1 MTDVDPK
8 LLKIIALAKH
18 GIGGERD
25 AALKIVKRIC
35 AEQNMEFDDVMNAT
49 DYREY
54 VLEINFRNKFE
65 EIIVGQTIM
74 RFALTEHHTGVQIN
88 RKYKAFIYTTTP
100 SKHIETANAAAVY
113 LRAFRKERD
122 KFMDE
127 FAESFVHKHKLYSAV
142 KDDGRKSQ
150 STPSIEKQ
158 MRMMM
163 IGNQMDDVQI
173 HKSIGSGNA
182 GN

>member
-8 LLKIIALAKH
+8 LLKIIALARD

-25 AALKIVKRIC
+25 TALRIVKRIC
-35 AEQNMEFDDVMNAT
+35 AEQNMDFDDVMSAT

-54 VLEINFRNKFE
+54 VLEVGFRNKFE
-65 EIIVGQTIM
+65 ELIVGQTVM
-74 RFALTEHHTGVQIN
+74 RYALTPDHTGVQIN

-100 SKHIETANAAAVY
+100 SKHIETANAVAVY
-113 LRAFRKERD
+113 LRAFRKERE

-127 FAESFVHKHKLYSAV
+127 LAESFVHKHKLYSAV
-142 KDDGRKSQ
+142 KNDDPDHKPRKS
-150 STPSIEKQ
+150 PSYEKQ

-163 IGNQMDDVQI
+163 IGQSMDDVTIQ
-173 HKSIGSGNA
+173 KTIGDGS
-182 GN
+182 